1 MSTQTI
7 TIQIDSRSAAI
18 LQSLK
23 EKAESEGVALDVLLR
38 RLAEGV
44 PVLQNA
50 MMTPAEK
57 AEDFL
62 AWVATHSVT
71 GTIADDTRESIYG
84 REDELFPPVQST
96 KANSLRLKMA
106 RARLGSP

>member
-1 MSTQTI
+1 MSTPTV
-7 TIQIDSRSAAI
+7 TIQIDLRSAAI

-38 RLAEGV
+38 TLAEGV
-44 PVLQNA
+44 PGLQHA

-62 AWVATHSVT
+62 TWVTTHSVK
-71 GTIADDTRESIYG
+71 GAKADDSRESIYR
-84 REDELFPPVQST
+84 REDEAL
-96 KANSLRLKMA
+96 
-106 RARLGSP
+106 